1 MNGVSKISV
10 CDEIALVSF
19 QRIPSDIATLASIFT
34 RLANAKV
41 NLDMISQTA
50 PQGHL
55 IGLSFTL
62 RSEQLVEVLE
72 LINQFRETHPDI
84 KPMVS
89 NGNCKIQLYGEEMRE
104 MYGVAASAIE
114 AISEIDAELTL
125 NSTGEVE
132 ISLLVPKS
140 SCDAAVKALEEKFS
154 VKPEYGI

>member
-89 NGNCKIQLYGEEMRE
+89 NGNCNIQLYGE
-104 MYGVAASAIE
+104 
-114 AISEIDAELTL
+114 EIDAELTL
-125 NSTGEVE
+125 ISTGEVE

>member
-114 AISEIDAELTL
+114 AIS
-125 NSTGEVE
+125 GEVE